1 MQLMKCAVFYGKH
14 NIRLEERPVPQIG
27 HDEVL
32 VKVEACGIC
41 GTDVSM
47 YDGKISYS
55 DLIVGKIF
63 GHEVAGVIQ
72 DRGKDVRRV
81 HVGDRVVV
89 APVHYCGECVHCM
102 QGKENLC
109 MNWVCIG
116 EEVDGGY
123 AEFLRVPERQI
134 FVLPDAIGFEEGT
147 LLADPVPTP
156 LHAMRSRANIKPGDV
171 IAIWG
176 SGPQGY
182 CALQLAKLSGAAVV
196 VIARRREKLQLAQK
210 LGADVTVDS
219 ASEDVKTAIMSSYP
233 LGVDCCIESG
243 GYPEALTQ
251 ALSCVKKGGR
261 VVMIGLQ
268 KALTCDIEE
277 MLWGEKE
284 LVASVSS
291 TYREFELGIRLAES
305 KRIILKPLVT
315 HRFRL
320 EAIGE
325 AFELLIRRRE
335 PVVKVVIKP

>member
-14 NIRLEERPVPQIG
+14 DLRLEERPVPQIES
-27 HDEVL
+27 DEVL

-55 DLIVGKIF
+55 DHTVGKIF
-63 GHEVAGVIQ
+63 GHEVTGTVH

-81 HVGDRVVV
+81 EAGDRVVV
-89 APVHYCGECVHCM
+89 APVYYCGECVHCM
-102 QGKENLC
+102 HGNENLC

-123 AEFLRVPERQI
+123 AEFLRVPERQVY
-134 FVLPDAIGFEEGT
+134 VLPDNIDFDEGT

-156 LHAMRSRANIKPGDV
+156 LHAMRSRAHIKPGDLV
-171 IAIWG
+171 AIWG
-176 SGPQGY
+176 TGPQGY
-182 CALQLAKLSGAAVV
+182 CALQLAKLSGATVV
-196 VIARRREKLQLAQK
+196 VIARRKDKLQLAQK
-210 LGADVTVDS
+210 LGADVTVNS
-219 ASEDVKTAIMSSYP
+219 QSVDVKASLMSLYP
-233 LGVDCCIESG
+233 LGVDCCIECG
-243 GYPEALTQ
+243 GYPEAISQ

-261 VVMIGLQ
+261 IVMIGLQ
-268 KALTCDIEE
+268 KALTVDIEE

-291 TYREFELGIRLAES
+291 TYREFEIGIQLAES
-305 KRIILKPLVT
+305 KRIKLKPLVT

-320 EAIGE
+320 EAIDE
-325 AFELLIRRRE
+325 AFELLTRRTE
-335 PVVKVVIKP
+335 TVVKAVIIP